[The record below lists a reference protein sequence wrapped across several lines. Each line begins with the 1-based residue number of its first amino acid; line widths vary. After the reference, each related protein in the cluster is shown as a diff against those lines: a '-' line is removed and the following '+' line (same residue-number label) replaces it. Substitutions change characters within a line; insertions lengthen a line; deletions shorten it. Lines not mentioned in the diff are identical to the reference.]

1 MSDDIIENIFVFN
14 NTLITLKTEKHFES
28 VVSCKNETKEIK
40 LGVNEYQPTKKTT
53 LASNE
58 SIAITIAL
66 ECSLYSTH
74 LNISKYDIVKLTEK
88 PLDFLN
94 EDKNTFDFF
103 LKNNSIEDKFKHVV
117 ISFEEDYTTKE
128 KGEIVNMFHKAF
140 IMKKDVTH
148 KEMENLQNGKT
159 ILDKLIDF
167 ARKEMSLVVG
177 FVTVLIILLIVSI
190 FVCITINRK
199 K

>member
-14 NTLITLKTEKHFES
+14 NTHITLKTEKHFES
-28 VVSCKNETKEIK
+28 VVSCKKETKEIK

-103 LKNNSIEDKFKHVV
+103 LKNTSIEDKLKHVV
-117 ISFEEDYTTKE
+117 I
-128 KGEIVNMFHKAF
+128 
-140 IMKKDVTH
+140 
-148 KEMENLQNGKT
+148 
-159 ILDKLIDF
+159 
-167 ARKEMSLVVG
+167 
-177 FVTVLIILLIVSI
+177 
-190 FVCITINRK
+190 
-199 K
+199 